1 MVSALRLEPSATPEI
16 VLLVKALLGMALNVL
31 DAPLIVLLV
40 SVCAP
45 VSVAT
50 VLSMA
55 MVTGV
60 APLKDVPDSPV
71 PMVRALVVL
80 AVTVVDPPKL
90 TELPLI
96 VIALLVRLELPMLL
110 KVLDAPLMVL
120 FVSVCAPVNVATV
133 ESMAMVIGAEPSN
146 MPPDNP
152 VPMVNGFMV
161 IAVTVVVPPKLT
173 EFPLIVMAL
182 LANWALLIVP
192 LKSVVG
198 TVGLAVNGNPPLPL
212 T

>member
-1 MVSALRLEPSATPEI
+1 MRLEPSATPEI

-55 MVTGV
+55 IVTG
-60 APLKDVPDSPV
+60 AEPLKDVPDSPV

-110 KVLDAPLMVL
+110 RVLDAPLMVL
-120 FVSVCAPVNVATV
+120 FVSVCAPVKVTTV
-133 ESMAMVIGAEPSN
+133 ESMAMVTGAEP
-146 MPPDNP
+146 
-152 VPMVNGFMV
+152 
-161 IAVTVVVPPKLT
+161 L
-173 EFPLIVMAL
+173 
-182 LANWALLIVP
+182 
-192 LKSVVG
+192 
-198 TVGLAVNGNPPLPL
+198 
-212 T
+212 